1 MTLLMN
7 VLRFY
12 FKYHSWSIS
21 LDFYLEVSM
30 LLFQEVGSGREV
42 IEVWNAY
49 EILDVYLDFSLF

>member
-1 MTLLMN
+1 MFWDFISNIILG
-7 VLRFY
+7 
-12 FKYHSWSIS
+12 SIS